1 MLRFMEKKKNPHAKA
16 MGKARWKGVP
26 PEERSRI
33 AKAAVDAREAKRA
46 AKAKVEPADDLRN
59 PPPGPQAQ

>member
-1 MLRFMEKKKNPHAKA
+1 MDKKKNPNPHAKA

-26 PEERSRI
+26 PEERSRL

-46 AKAKVEPADDLRN
+46 ANAGEASALKRWPAKVEPEVTE
-59 PPPGPQAQ
+59 

>member
-1 MLRFMEKKKNPHAKA
+1 MEKKKNPHAKA

-46 AKAKVEPADDLRN
+46 AKAKVETQDEPKVT
-59 PPPGPQAQ
+59 Q